1 MEVVIREATIND
13 HLVIVDFQ
21 MAMALETEGLKLER
35 NVLSDGV
42 KAVLTKDRG
51 AKYYIA
57 EMDGVI
63 VAMLMITLEWSDW
76 RNSWVWWIQSVYT
89 KPGFRGKGIF
99 KKLYSHIVD
108 LVERAEDVVG
118 IRLYVDKRN
127 LNAQK
132 VYTSLGMNGDHY
144 TTYEWMKK

>member
-1 MEVVIREATIND
+1 M
-13 HLVIVDFQ
+13 
-21 MAMALETEGLKLER
+21 
-35 NVLSDGV
+35 
-42 KAVLTKDRG
+42 
-51 AKYYIA
+51 
-57 EMDGVI
+57 
-63 VAMLMITLEWSDW
+63 
-76 RNSWVWWIQSVYT
+76 
-89 KPGFRGKGIF
+89 
-99 KKLYSHIVD
+99 D